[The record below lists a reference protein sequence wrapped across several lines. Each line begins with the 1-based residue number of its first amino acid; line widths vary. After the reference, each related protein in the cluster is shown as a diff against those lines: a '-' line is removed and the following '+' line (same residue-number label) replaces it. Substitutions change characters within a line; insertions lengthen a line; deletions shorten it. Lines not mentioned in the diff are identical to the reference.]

1 MILSK
6 PITCVGLGEILW
18 DILPSGPRIGGAPA
32 NFTFHAMQA
41 GLEASAVSCV
51 GKDERGDEALQILKD
66 SGVKVSAIRSDKITG
81 YVKASLDERG
91 VPCYDF
97 AKDTAY
103 DHMPMTDE
111 MRAIAHQT
119 KVCCFGTLAQ
129 RYKDG
134 QTRKTVAA
142 FLDAMPE
149 NSIKVFDINL
159 RQDYYDVDVIKAGL
173 ERCNVFKCNDDELP
187 VVCKL
192 LGKDAE
198 LSPADFYN
206 TVLKD
211 YGVELFI
218 YTCGEKGSD
227 IFLKD
232 EHSFVPTP
240 KVAVADTVG
249 AGDSFTATF
258 IALLVQGVDFKLAH
272 QCAAQV
278 AAYVCT
284 CNGAMPQLSPEL
296 KAKLADLVAHAASS
310 N

>member
-18 DILPSGPRIGGAPA
+18 DILPAGPRVGGAPA

-51 GKDERGDEALQILKD
+51 GKDERGDEALKILKD
-66 SGVKVSAIRSDKITG
+66 SGVKVVAIRSDKITG

-97 AKDTAY
+97 AQDTAY

-111 MRAIAHQT
+111 MRSIAAQT

-134 QTRKTVAA
+134 LTRKTVAA

-159 RQDYYDVDVIKAGL
+159 RQDYYDLDVIKAGL

-192 LGKDAE
+192 LGKAE
-198 LSPADFYN
+198 DMTPAAFYEQ
-206 TVLKD
+206 VLK
-211 YGVELFI
+211 GFGIEVFI

-227 IFLKD
+227 IFLKG

-240 KVAVADTVG
+240 KIEVADTVG

-258 IALLVQGVDFKLAH
+258 IALMVQGVALKPAH
-272 QCAAQV
+272 QCAADV

-284 CNGAMPQLSPEL
+284 CNGAMPQLSSEL
-296 KAKLADLVAHAASS
+296 KDKIASLIAS
-310 N
+310 ASAS